1 VGLFPKKRDFFKMLA
16 NQAAKTREG
25 MAALRDFIEQVTE
38 EKGNRVKEIEKE
50 ADEARRVLVEE
61 LTKSFV
67 TPIDREDI
75 FSLSRAIDDM
85 VDYAKSTVN
94 EMLLFKVER
103 NEHLK
108 KMAQALCESAEHL
121 SLAIDE
127 LKRKQKSCFQHLIRA
142 KKVENYVEHLYH
154 EALAE
159 LFQSKDFI
167 HILKLR
173 EIYRHLSN
181 AADRGDEAANI
192 IGDIAVKI
200 I

>member
-1 VGLFPKKRDFFKMLA
+1 MRLLPKKRDFFKMLTE
-16 NQAAKTREG
+16 QAVKTEEG
-25 MAALRDFIEQVTE
+25 MAALKDFIDEASE
-38 EKGNRVKEIEKE
+38 ERGNRVKEIEKE

-75 FSLSRAIDDM
+75 FALSRAIDDM
-85 VDYAKSTVN
+85 LDYAKSTVN
-94 EMLLFKVER
+94 EMVLFKVKT

-108 KMAQALCESAEHL
+108 KMAQALYESAQHL
-121 SLAIDE
+121 SLAVKE
-127 LKRKQKSCFQHLIRA
+127 LKRKHKSCLQHLVRA

-167 HILKLR
+167 YILKLR

-181 AADRGDEAANI
+181 AADRGDEAADI
-192 IGDIAVKI
+192 VGDIVVKI
-200 I
+200 S

>member
-1 VGLFPKKRDFFKMLA
+1 MLA
-16 NQAAKTREG
+16 EQAVKTEKG
-25 MAALRDFIEQVTE
+25 MAALRDFIEEVSE

-61 LTKSFV
+61 LSKSFV

-75 FSLSRAIDDM
+75 FALSRAIDDM

-94 EMLLFKVER
+94 EMLLFKVKT

-108 KMAQALCESAEHL
+108 KMAQALFESAQHL
-121 SLAIDE
+121 CLAVEE
-127 LKRKQKSCFQHLIRA
+127 LKRKHKSCLQHLIRA

-159 LFQSKDFI
+159 LFESKDFI
-167 HILKLR
+167 YILKLR

-192 IGDIAVKI
+192 IGDIVVKI
-200 I
+200 S

>member
-1 VGLFPKKRDFFKMLA
+1 MGLFPKKRDFFKMLA
-16 NQAAKTREG
+16 GQAVKTEEG
-25 MAALRDFIEQVTE
+25 MAALKDFIDEVSE

-75 FSLSRAIDDM
+75 FALSRAIDDM
-85 VDYAKSTVN
+85 LDYAKSTVN
-94 EMLLFKVER
+94 EMVLFKVNT

-108 KMAQALCESAEHL
+108 KMTQALFESA
-121 SLAIDE
+121 
-127 LKRKQKSCFQHLIRA
+127 QHLCLAVEELRRKHKSSLQHLVRA
-142 KKVENYVEHLYH
+142 KKVENYIEHLYH

-167 HILKLR
+167 YILKLR

-192 IGDIAVKI
+192 IGDILVKI
-200 I
+200 T

>member
-1 VGLFPKKRDFFKMLA
+1 MGLFPKKRDFFKMLA

>member
-1 VGLFPKKRDFFKMLA
+1 MKLFPKKRDFFRMLA
-16 NQAAKTREG
+16 DQALKTEEG
-25 MAALRDFIEQVTE
+25 MFALRDFVEDVSE
-38 EKGNRVKEIEKE
+38 ERGKRVKEIEKE
-50 ADEARRVLVEE
+50 ADESRRILVEE

-75 FSLSRAIDDM
+75 FALSRAIDDM
-85 VDYAKSTVN
+85 VDYAKSTVE
-94 EMLLFKVER
+94 EMLLFKVDT

-108 KMAQALCESAEHL
+108 KMAQALCESAQHL
-121 SLAIDE
+121 SLAVKE
-127 LKRKQKSCFQHLIRA
+127 LNKRQESCLQHLIKA

-167 HILKLR
+167 YILKLR

-192 IGDIAVKI
+192 IGDIVVKI
-200 I
+200 T

>member
-1 VGLFPKKRDFFKMLA
+1 MGLFPKKRDFLQMLA
-16 NQAAKTREG
+16 QQAAKTEQG
-25 MAALRDFIEQVTE
+25 MAALKDFIEQVTE

-50 ADEARRVLVEE
+50 ADEARRILVEE

-75 FSLSRAIDDM
+75 FALSRAIDDM

-94 EMLLFKVER
+94 EMVLFKVET

-108 KMAQALCESAEHL
+108 KMAQALCESAQHL
-121 SLAIDE
+121 SLAVQE
-127 LKRKQKSCFQHLIRA
+127 LKGKQKSCLQHLVRA

-154 EALAE
+154 EALAK
-159 LFQSKDFI
+159 LFESKDFI
-167 HILKLR
+167 YILKLR

-181 AADRGDEAANI
+181 AADRADEAANI
-192 IGDIAVKI
+192 IGDIVVKI
-200 I
+200 T

>member
-1 VGLFPKKRDFFKMLA
+1 MRLFPKKRDFLKMLA
-16 NQAAKTREG
+16 HQAVKTKEG
-25 MAALRDFIEQVTE
+25 MAALRDFIEEATE

-75 FSLSRAIDDM
+75 FALSRVIDDM
-85 VDYAKSTVN
+85 VDYAKSTVE
-94 EMLLFKVER
+94 EMLLFKVET

-108 KMAQALCESAEHL
+108 KMNYALCECAQHL
-121 SLAIDE
+121 SLAVEE
-127 LKRKQKSCFQHLIRA
+127 LKRKQKSCLQHLMRA

-173 EIYRHLSN
+173 EIYGHLSN

-192 IGDIAVKI
+192 IGDIVVKI
-200 I
+200 T

>member
-1 VGLFPKKRDFFKMLA
+1 MRLFPKKRDFLKMLA
-16 NQAAKTREG
+16 DQAVKTEEG
-25 MAALRDFIEQVTE
+25 MKALRDFIGEVTE
-38 EKGNRVKEIEKE
+38 EKGKRVKEIEKE
-50 ADEARRVLVEE
+50 ADEARRILVEE

-75 FSLSRAIDDM
+75 FALSRAIDDM
-85 VDYAKSTVN
+85 VDYAKSTVD
-94 EMLLFKVER
+94 EMLLFKVET

-108 KMAQALCESAEHL
+108 KMAQALCESAQHL
-121 SLAIDE
+121 SLAVQE
-127 LKRKQKSCFQHLIRA
+127 LKRREKSCLQHLIRA
-142 KKVENYVEHLYH
+142 KKVENYIEHLYH

-167 HILKLR
+167 YILKLR

-192 IGDIAVKI
+192 IGDIVVKI
-200 I
+200 T

>member
-1 VGLFPKKRDFFKMLA
+1 MGLFPKRRDFFKMLA
-16 NQAAKTREG
+16 NQARKTQEG
-25 MAALRDFIEQVTE
+25 MVALRDFIQEVTE

-50 ADEARRVLVEE
+50 ADEARRLLVEE

-75 FSLSRAIDDM
+75 FALSRAIDDM
-85 VDYAKSTVN
+85 LDYAKSTVS
-94 EMLLFKVER
+94 EMVLFKVET

-121 SLAIDE
+121 SLAVE
-127 LKRKQKSCFQHLIRA
+127 QLKKKQKSCLQYLMRA

-167 HILKLR
+167 YILKLR

-192 IGDIAVKI
+192 IGDIVVKI
-200 I
+200 T

>member
-1 VGLFPKKRDFFKMLA
+1 MGLFPKRRDFFKMLA
-16 NQAAKTREG
+16 NQARKTQEG
-25 MAALRDFIEQVTE
+25 MVALRDFIQEVTE

-50 ADEARRVLVEE
+50 ADEARRLLVEE

-75 FSLSRAIDDM
+75 FALSRAIDDM
-85 VDYAKSTVN
+85 LDYAKSTVS
-94 EMLLFKVER
+94 EMLLFKVET

-121 SLAIDE
+121 SLAVE
-127 LKRKQKSCFQHLIRA
+127 QLKKKQKSCLQYLMRA

-167 HILKLR
+167 YILKLR

-192 IGDIAVKI
+192 IGDIVVKI
-200 I
+200 T